1 MYKLRRVYICDK
13 CGKMAKPI
21 IMYHGLDT
29 YRSRPLGWEEIGNKM
44 HLCPECHE
52 AFMAIGKTAAKVL
65 YPMGD
70 ITFAIACAVCKNRES
85 DACMECKMEAK
96 SGFEIDPNIRIVH
109 EPTETKVGAE
119 NETAKSEN

>member
-13 CGKMAKPI
+13 CGEMAEPI
-21 IMYHGLDT
+21 IKYCGLDT
-29 YRSRPLGWEEIGNKM
+29 YRDLPLGWEEIGNKM

-65 YPMGD
+65 YPMGAS
-70 ITFAIACAVCKNRES
+70 TFVFACAVCKNRGS

-96 SGFEIDPNIRIVH
+96 SGFEINPNIRIY
-109 EPTETKVGAE
+109 EQTETKVGAE
-119 NETAKSEN
+119 NETAEGER